1 MQTGESLSPDI
12 ILLTNSFLT
21 PDRAPDIPQS
31 VVGGGPVAYPLLARK
46 HATKFMALKK
56 AHQEEGRLKGHSDG
70 IAAEYSYHV
79 FGPITN
85 ASKVTADEPLLPF
98 DELDTEDYTK
108 AIHQDA

>member
-1 MQTGESLSPDI
+1 
-12 ILLTNSFLT
+12 
-21 PDRAPDIPQS
+21 
-31 VVGGGPVAYPLLARK
+31 
-46 HATKFMALKK
+46 MALKK